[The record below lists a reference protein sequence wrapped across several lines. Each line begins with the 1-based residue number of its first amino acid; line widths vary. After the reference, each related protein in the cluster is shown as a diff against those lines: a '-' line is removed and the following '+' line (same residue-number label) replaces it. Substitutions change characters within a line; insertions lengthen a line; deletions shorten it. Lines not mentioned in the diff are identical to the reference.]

1 MKKIL
6 FYTLML
12 CLSSF
17 ALTSCNDDND
27 ELTDAKV
34 TYYPILEIQGE
45 KFVEVPIGT
54 TYTELGC
61 KGTLRGEDCTSSI
74 VTTGSV
80 DTNKP
85 GLYNIVY
92 SYTNS
97 EGYVTSD
104 YRTVAVCDP
113 TITTDISG
121 TYKTTADSYVN
132 LIGVRNNFPIAN
144 NTIKITRKASGI
156 FYISDFMGGLWNQTF
171 GNGTS
176 CDMGGYIQLLADN
189 SIVMLSS
196 YCSAFDNGANE
207 ITNGKYDPATGKI
220 SYEMSYENSYYNHE
234 FFITLQK

>member
-34 TYYPILEIQGE
+34 TYYPILEIQGK

-85 GLYNIVY
+85 GLYSIVY
-92 SYTNS
+92 SYTNP

-104 YRTVAVCDP
+104 TRTVAVCDP

-144 NTIKITRKASGI
+144 NTIKITQKASGI

-171 GNGTS
+171 GYGTS
-176 CDMGGYIQLLADN
+176 CDMGGYLQLLADN

-220 SYEMSYENSYYNHE
+220 SYEMSYENSNYNHE